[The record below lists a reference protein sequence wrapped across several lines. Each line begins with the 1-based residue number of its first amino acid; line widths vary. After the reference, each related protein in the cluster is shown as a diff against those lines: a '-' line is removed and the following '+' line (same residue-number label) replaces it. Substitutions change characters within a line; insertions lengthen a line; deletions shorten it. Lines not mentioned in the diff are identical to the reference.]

1 MDQPLSSPV
10 AAEDRKAAYD
20 RFVAQNLRRNYAGN
34 FLHGML
40 GMTGMRLLQAP
51 TFMPAYLHVISGSD
65 AIVGLGL
72 AMQQLGQMISPIVG
86 AAHIEHRARMMP
98 AATLLGSLMR
108 VQILMIALS
117 AWVLSGSIRVI
128 AVVGF
133 LFLFGLFMGPQGVA
147 MQVLMAKVIP
157 VELRGRL
164 QAWRNVVG
172 GVIAAG
178 LSYVAGAYFIGHN
191 WLGNGYGAT
200 FLLAFLLTT
209 AGLVGLNAIIREPDP
224 LHQRERTPM
233 RDRLREIPALL
244 RSDRPFAFFMLAM
257 TLAGAARVA
266 APFFILY
273 AGQTIALTGPAI
285 GLLSVAYLG
294 ADTVSN
300 LVWGYLGDKAGFGS
314 VLRASV
320 VLFIASTVI
329 FLTLHSLPWLLV
341 AYCGFGAAQAGL
353 MMGWMTMVLEF
364 GRGDDVAMRMAMAT
378 TAQGVMTALGPIAG
392 GLLAAAAG
400 YPALFC
406 VALAFMAAA
415 LAVLVWRVPEPRR
428 IRA

>member
-1 MDQPLSSPV
+1 MDQPLLPPLPPN
-10 AAEDRKAAYD
+10 DRQAAYD
-20 RFVAQNLRRNYAGN
+20 RFVSQNLRRNYTGN

-72 AMQQLGQMISPIVG
+72 AMQQLGQMISPIFG
-86 AAHIEHRARMMP
+86 ATHIEHRKRMMP
-98 AATLLGSLMR
+98 AANLLGSLMR
-108 VQILMIALS
+108 VQILLIALS
-117 AWVLSGSIRVI
+117 AWLLSGSVRVA
-128 AVVGF
+128 AVIGF

-172 GVIAAG
+172 GIIAAG
-178 LSYVAGAYFIGHN
+178 LSFVAGTYFIGQN

-209 AGLVGLNAIIREPDP
+209 AGLIGLNAIIREPDP
-224 LHQRERTPM
+224 LHLRERTAM
-233 RDRLREIPALL
+233 RERLREIPALL
-244 RSDRPFAFFMLAM
+244 RSDKPFAYFMLAM
-257 TLAGAARVA
+257 TLSGASRVA

-273 AGQTIALTGPAI
+273 AGQTIEVTGPAI
-285 GLLSVAYLG
+285 GLLSLAYLG

-300 LVWGYLGDKAGFGS
+300 LVWGYWGDKVGFGT
-314 VLRASV
+314 VLRGSV
-320 VLFIASTVI
+320 VLFIGATVI

-364 GRGDDVAMRMAMAT
+364 GRSEDVAMRMAMCT
-378 TAQGVMTALGPIAG
+378 TAQGVMTAVGPVAG
-392 GLLAAAAG
+392 GVLAAAAG

-406 VALAFMAAA
+406 VALTFMAAA
-415 LAVLVWRVPEPRR
+415 LAVLIWKVPEPRR
-428 IRA
+428 RRA